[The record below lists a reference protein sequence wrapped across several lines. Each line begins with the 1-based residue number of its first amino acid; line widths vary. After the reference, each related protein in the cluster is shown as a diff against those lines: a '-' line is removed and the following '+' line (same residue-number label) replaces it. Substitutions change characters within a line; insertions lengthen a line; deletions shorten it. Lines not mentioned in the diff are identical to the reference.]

1 MGREEL
7 VRTLLQIVIEQG
19 GARRARLV
27 RVRDGELEIA
37 AEQALA
43 PQRDAGETAE
53 PTEPTPRAS
62 AGRVPTSI
70 LHYAART
77 RERVVLDD
85 AAADAGRFPARLQV
99 GQPVRPER
107 PPRG

>member
-1 MGREEL
+1 MIKASQTISGVMGREEL

-43 PQRDAGETAE
+43 PDKDAGEPAE
-53 PTEPTPRAS
+53 PAAARGGGPRAHLDPS
-62 AGRVPTSI
+62 LRRA
-70 LHYAART
+70 HAR
-77 RERVVLDD
+77 
-85 AAADAGRFPARLQV
+85 AR
-99 GQPVRPER
+99 GAR
-107 PPRG
+107 